1 MNAVP
6 RTVTEYVR
14 TSCMFE
20 QWIRLDTK
28 NIVKSHQVKQSPVKR
43 AAGTLSGK
51 LGDRNHLCAFDED
64 LPFMSLWCVFKIPGE
79 LISLHLHWGII
90 GLWGCVLCVPEEK
103 ISGWVTSTFIEKSG
117 YCHIVFYGVLFEYL
131 LAIHS
136 FSLSSSLFGAKVSNY
151 AALAGLE
158 FTL

>member
-1 MNAVP
+1 MP

-28 NIVKSHQVKQSPVKR
+28 NIVKSHQVKQSPVKQ

-79 LISLHLHWGII
+79 LISLHLH
-90 GLWGCVLCVPEEK
+90 
-103 ISGWVTSTFIEKSG
+103 
-117 YCHIVFYGVLFEYL
+117 
-131 LAIHS
+131 
-136 FSLSSSLFGAKVSNY
+136 
-151 AALAGLE
+151 
-158 FTL
+158 